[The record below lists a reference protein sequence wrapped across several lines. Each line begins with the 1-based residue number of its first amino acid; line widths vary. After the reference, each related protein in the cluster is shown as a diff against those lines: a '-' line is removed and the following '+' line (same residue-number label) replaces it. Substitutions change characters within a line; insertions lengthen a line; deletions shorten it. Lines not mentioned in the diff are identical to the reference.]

1 MTQEMVHSSGIV
13 TVEEDN
19 SWRYGEKST
28 NDSVSVTIVPELF
41 KTADNKYLTGVGPK
55 ATTVYIRS
63 GIPLAK
69 ITSGANVG
77 SYGPY
82 DKQATDGRQTKIAG
96 LLESMVSVNINLSG
110 WDLDD
115 PTVGMTYRG
124 DIVASNL
131 PVKPEAGAVWGG
143 EFYDVEDDVVKPLS
157 ASAGAAGTP
166 GPAGKDGAT
175 ITKIE
180 LTQDP
185 SSKTITAGKATLSN
199 GQTVNITIS

>member
-19 SWRYGEKST
+19 SWRYGEKDT

-41 KTADNKYLTGVGPK
+41 KTEDNKYLTGVGPK
-55 ATTVYIRS
+55 ATTIYIRS

-69 ITSGANVG
+69 ITSGPNVG

-82 DKQATDGRQTKIAG
+82 DKSATDGRQTKIAG
-96 LLESMVSVNINLSG
+96 LLESMVTVNINLSG

-157 ASAGAAGTP
+157 ASAGAAG
-166 GPAGKDGAT
+166 KDGAT
-175 ITKIE
+175 ITAIK
-180 LTQDP
+180 LTKD
-185 SSKTITAGKATLSN
+185 SSNNAITGGTATLSN
-199 GQTVNITIS
+199 GKTVNITVA

>member
-1 MTQEMVHSSGIV
+1 MTQEMAHFSGIV

-19 SWRYGEKST
+19 SWRCGEKNT
-28 NDSVSVTIVPELF
+28 DDSVSATIVPELF
-41 KTADNKYLTGVGPK
+41 KTADNEYLTGVGPK

-110 WDLDD
+110 WDVDD
-115 PTVGMTYRG
+115 PLVGMTYRG
-124 DIVASNL
+124 DIVASKL
-131 PVKPEAGAVWGG
+131 PVKPESGAVWGG
-143 EFYDVEDDVVKPLS
+143 EFYDVEDDVVTPLS
-157 ASAGAAGTP
+157 AST
-166 GPAGKDGAT
+166 GAT
-175 ITKIE
+175 ITAIK
-180 LTQDP
+180 LTKDG
-185 SSKTITAGKATLSN
+185 TNAITGGTATLSN
-199 GQTVNITIS
+199 GKTVNITVS

>member
-1 MTQEMVHSSGIV
+1 MVHSSGIV

-19 SWRYGEKST
+19 SWRYGEKNT

-110 WDLDD
+110 WDVDD
-115 PTVGMTYRG
+115 PLVGMTYRG
-124 DIVASNL
+124 DIVASKL
-131 PVKPEAGAVWGG
+131 PVKPESGAVWGG
-143 EFYDVEDDVVKPLS
+143 EFYDVEDDVVTPLS
-157 ASAGAAGTP
+157 VST
-166 GPAGKDGAT
+166 GAT
-175 ITKIE
+175 ITAIK
-180 LTQDP
+180 LTKDG
-185 SSKTITAGKATLSN
+185 TNAITGGTATLSN
-199 GQTVNITIS
+199 GKTVNITVS

>member
-1 MTQEMVHSSGIV
+1 MTQEMAHFSGIV

-19 SWRYGEKST
+19 SWRYGEKNT

-82 DKQATDGRQTKIAG
+82 DKQATDGRQAKIAG
-96 LLESMVSVNINLSG
+96 LLESMVAVNINMSG
-110 WDLDD
+110 WDVDD
-115 PTVGMTYRG
+115 PLVGMTYRG
-124 DIVASNL
+124 DIVASKL
-131 PVKPEAGAVWGG
+131 PVKPESGAVWGG
-143 EFYDVEDDVVKPLS
+143 EFYDVEDDVVTPLS
-157 ASAGAAGTP
+157 AST
-166 GPAGKDGAT
+166 GAT
-175 ITKIE
+175 ITAIK
-180 LTQDP
+180 LT
-185 SSKTITAGKATLSN
+185 KNGTNAITGGTATLSN
-199 GQTVNITIS
+199 GKTVNITVS

>member
-19 SWRYGEKST
+19 SWRYGEKNT

-110 WDLDD
+110 WDVDD
-115 PTVGMTYRG
+115 PLVGMTYRG
-124 DIVASNL
+124 DIVASKL
-131 PVKPEAGAVWGG
+131 PVKPESGAVWGG
-143 EFYDVEDDVVKPLS
+143 EFYDVEDDVVTPLS
-157 ASAGAAGTP
+157 ASTAST
-166 GPAGKDGAT
+166 GAT
-175 ITKIE
+175 ITAIK
-180 LTQDP
+180 LTKDG
-185 SSKTITAGKATLSN
+185 TNAINGGTATLSN
-199 GQTVNITIS
+199 GKTVNITVS

>member
-1 MTQEMVHSSGIV
+1 
-13 TVEEDN
+13 
-19 SWRYGEKST
+19 
-28 NDSVSVTIVPELF
+28 
-41 KTADNKYLTGVGPK
+41 
-55 ATTVYIRS
+55 
-63 GIPLAK
+63 
-69 ITSGANVG
+69 
-77 SYGPY
+77 
-82 DKQATDGRQTKIAG
+82 
-96 LLESMVSVNINLSG
+96 MVSVNINLSG

-157 ASAGAAGTP
+157 ASAGAAG
-166 GPAGKDGAT
+166 KDGAT

-185 SSKTITAGKATLSN
+185 SSKAITAGNATLSN

>member
-1 MTQEMVHSSGIV
+1 MTQEMAHFSGIV

-19 SWRYGEKST
+19 SWRYGEKNT

-110 WDLDD
+110 WDVDD
-115 PTVGMTYRG
+115 PLVGMIYRG
-124 DIVASNL
+124 DIVASKL
-131 PVKPEAGAVWGG
+131 PVEPESGAVWGG

-157 ASAGAAGTP
+157 AST
-166 GPAGKDGAT
+166 GAT
-175 ITKIE
+175 ITAIK
-180 LTQDP
+180 LTKDG
-185 SSKTITAGKATLSN
+185 TNVITGGTATLSN
-199 GQTVNITIS
+199 GKTVNITVS

>member
-1 MTQEMVHSSGIV
+1 MTQEMVHSSGLV

-19 SWRYGEKST
+19 SWRYGEKNT

-82 DKQATDGRQTKIAG
+82 DKQATDGRQT
-96 LLESMVSVNINLSG
+96 N
-110 WDLDD
+110 
-115 PTVGMTYRG
+115 RR
-124 DIVASNL
+124 
-131 PVKPEAGAVWGG
+131 
-143 EFYDVEDDVVKPLS
+143 S
-157 ASAGAAGTP
+157 A
-166 GPAGKDGAT
+166 
-175 ITKIE
+175 
-180 LTQDP
+180 
-185 SSKTITAGKATLSN
+185 
-199 GQTVNITIS
+199 

>member
-1 MTQEMVHSSGIV
+1 MTEMVHSSGVV

-19 SWRYGEKST
+19 SWRYGEKNT

-41 KTADNKYLTGVGPK
+41 KTEDNKYLTGVGPK

-82 DKQATDGRQTKIAG
+82 DKQATDGRQAKIAG
-96 LLESMVSVNINLSG
+96 LLESMVAVNINLSG

-131 PVKPEAGAVWGG
+131 PVKPESGAVWGG
-143 EFYDVEDDVVKPLS
+143 EFYDVEDDVVTPLS
-157 ASAGAAGTP
+157 ASTGAAGIRVRL
-166 GPAGKDGAT
+166 ARMVR
-175 ITKIE
+175 
-180 LTQDP
+180 P
-185 SSKTITAGKATLSN
+185 SPRSN
-199 GQTVNITIS
+199 

>member
-19 SWRYGEKST
+19 SWRYGEKNT

-82 DKQATDGRQTKIAG
+82 DHRCPSDQDR
-96 LLESMVSVNINLSG
+96 
-110 WDLDD
+110 
-115 PTVGMTYRG
+115 R
-124 DIVASNL
+124 
-131 PVKPEAGAVWGG
+131 
-143 EFYDVEDDVVKPLS
+143 S
-157 ASAGAAGTP
+157 A
-166 GPAGKDGAT
+166 
-175 ITKIE
+175 
-180 LTQDP
+180 
-185 SSKTITAGKATLSN
+185 
-199 GQTVNITIS
+199 

>member
-19 SWRYGEKST
+19 SWRYGEKNT

-131 PVKPEAGAVWGG
+131 PVKPEELSIATGRLASP
-143 EFYDVEDDVVKPLS
+143 YLRKPLS

-180 LTQDP
+180 LTQDQ
-185 SSKTITAGKATLSN
+185 SSKAITAGKATLSN

>member
-1 MTQEMVHSSGIV
+1 MTQEMVHSSGVV

-19 SWRYGEKST
+19 SWRYGEKNT

-69 ITSGANVG
+69 ITSGTNVG

-82 DKQATDGRQTKIAG
+82 DKTASDGRQTKIAG
-96 LLESMVSVNINLSG
+96 LSESQITVNINMSG

-115 PTVGMTYRG
+115 PLVGMTFRG
-124 DIVASNL
+124 DIVKSNL
-131 PVKPEAGAVWGG
+131 PVKPEDTAVWGG
-143 EFYDVEDDVVKPLS
+143 EFYDVENDVVTPLS
-157 ASAGAAGTP
+157 AAAGV
-166 GPAGKDGAT
+166 GPKGADGASVTAIKLTKDGSNN
-175 ITKIE
+175 ITGG
-180 LTQDP
+180 T
-185 SSKTITAGKATLSN
+185 ATLSN
-199 GQTVNITIS
+199 GHSVTITVA